1 MKRRVAIVGA
11 GQSGMQ
17 LALGLQRAG
26 HEVTVFSNRSA
37 REILE
42 GPVMSSQC
50 MFETALQTERELG
63 LDGWAD
69 ECPAIE
75 GIGIAV
81 RNPEGGKAIEWR
93 ARLDG
98 PAQSVD
104 QRLKIPAWMAEF
116 EKRGGQLVLK
126 DVDLDDLETC
136 AQTHDLVV
144 VASGKGEISKLF
156 ERDEARSP
164 CDQPQRA
171 LALTYVKGMKPAE
184 PYARVCFNLIPGV
197 GEYFVFPALTTSGP
211 CEIMVFEGVPGG
223 PMDCWADVKTP
234 QEHLA
239 RSKWILETFLPWEAE
254 RCTRIELTDDNGIL
268 TGRFTPTVRKPIATL
283 PSGRKVL
290 GLADAVV
297 LNDPITGQG
306 ANNAAK
312 CADIYLKRILEHGDA
327 PFDAAWMQE
336 TFDRYW
342 EGYARWATDW
352 TNSLLAPPKPH
363 LLKLLQSATHMPAVA
378 STIVNGFDDP
388 RAFAP
393 WWFDAEEA
401 DHFLEARAREAVVD
415 RFDRRDFRKALGQF
429 STGVTVITT
438 RAIDGRR
445 VGMTANSFSS
455 VSLDP
460 PLVLWSLARQAPS
473 VADFTGA
480 SHFAINVLAANQHHL
495 SRQFSTPQADKF
507 GGVDCCEGTAGV
519 PLLDGVIA
527 RFTCRNVK
535 QYDGGDHLIF
545 IGEVERYDR
554 FDGEPLVFHSGYY
567 QVTTRHPECMQQ

>member
-26 HEVTVFSNRSA
+26 HEVTVFSNRA
-37 REILE
+37 PREIFE

-50 MFETALQTERELG
+50 MFETALQTERELE
-63 LDGWAD
+63 LDWWAD
-69 ECPAIE
+69 ECPPVQ
-75 GIGIAV
+75 GIGMAV
-81 RNPEGGKAIEWR
+81 RNPEGGKAIEWS
-93 ARLDG
+93 AMLDG
-98 PAQSVD
+98 PARSVD

-116 EKRGGQLVLK
+116 EKRGGTLVLQ
-126 DVDLDDLETC
+126 DVGIDELEAC
-136 AQTHDLVV
+136 ARSHELVV
-144 VASGKGEISKLF
+144 VASGKGEISRLF
-156 ERDEARSP
+156 ERDDARSP
-164 CDQPQRA
+164 YDQPQRA
-171 LALTYVKGMKPAE
+171 LALTYVKGMKPRE
-184 PYARVCFNLIPGV
+184 PHSAVCFNLIPGV
-197 GEYFVFPALTTSGP
+197 GEYFVFPALTTTGP

-223 PMDCWADVKTP
+223 PMDCWEDVKTP

-239 RSKWILETFLPWEAE
+239 RSKWILDTFTPWEAE
-254 RCTRIELTDDNGIL
+254 RCRDIELTDDNGIL
-268 TGRFTPTVRKPIATL
+268 SGRFTPVVRKPVATL

-290 GLADAVV
+290 GLADAIV

-306 ANNAAK
+306 SNNAAK
-312 CADIYLKRILEHGDA
+312 CADIYLKRILENVDV
-327 PFDAAWMQE
+327 PFDAEWMQQ

-352 TNSLLAPPKPH
+352 TNSLLAPPRPH
-363 LLKLLQSATHMPAVA
+363 LQKLLQSATHMPAVA

-393 WWFDAEEA
+393 WWFDATEA
-401 DHFLEARAREAVVD
+401 DRFLEGRAREAAVD

-495 SRQFSTPQADKF
+495 SRQFSTPQPDKF

-519 PLLDGVIA
+519 PLLNGVIA
-527 RFTCRNVK
+527 RFVCRNVR

-545 IGEVERYDR
+545 IGEVERYER

-567 QVTTRHPECMQQ
+567 QVTTRHPECVQ